1 MKINV
6 FIFGTLFA
14 LKEGN
19 TNYLIEVNMT
29 KMDNNIKSTT
39 SAHAGTGMDR
49 VIEKKRDNKKLAL
62 FGAAGLITLTVIY
75 MIFDS
80 VSGGRTFRVEES
92 RLVVSTV
99 TSGVYE
105 DYIPIRGKVTPL
117 TTVFVSATEGGRV
130 ERILVEDGAIV
141 NQGQAIVELSNP
153 TLQLEVFQN
162 EARVAGQLNA
172 MRTLEL
178 QLEQNRLRHI
188 TNITTLEYEIQQ
200 MTRNI
205 ERYRRL
211 YANGN
216 YTKAQMDLAEE
227 DLAYKIKML
236 DITKQSQET
245 DARMQETQ
253 LQMSKLDT
261 ENLERNLGIA
271 RTSLENLNMKAQI
284 EGQLSG
290 FDLELGQTV
299 SPGTAIGQ
307 IDDPYNFK
315 LEVQVDEFY
324 LNRIDLGQN
333 GVYVRPGDNAEF
345 PMRIKKIY
353 PDVQNNQ
360 FKIDM
365 VFTEEQPEDI
375 RRGQTLQSKLTLG
388 DSAEAV
394 LIPNGA
400 FYQDTGGSWVFV
412 VTDDSTTA
420 IKRNVRLGRK
430 NNNYIEVIEGLEIGE
445 RVITSPYTSFM
456 DMDRLKLT
464 EE

>member
-1 MKINV
+1 MN
-6 FIFGTLFA
+6 
-14 LKEGN
+14 
-19 TNYLIEVNMT
+19 NMIDKKPT
-29 KMDNNIKSTT
+29 G
-39 SAHAGTGMDR
+39 AHAGVGMDR
-49 VIEKKRDNKKLAL
+49 KIEKKRSPLK
-62 FGAAGLITLTVIY
+62 ITLIGTGVLIAAVVLY
-75 MIFDS
+75 LIIDS
-80 VSGGRTFRVEES
+80 ASGGRTFRVEES

-99 TSGVYE
+99 SSGVYE

-130 ERILVEDGAIV
+130 EKILVEDGTIV
-141 NQGQAIVELSNP
+141 KQGQPIVELSNP
-153 TLQLEVFQN
+153 TLQLNVFEN
-162 EARVAGQLNA
+162 EARVAGELNA

-188 TNITTLEYEIQQ
+188 TNITTLDYEIQKL
-200 MTRNI
+200 TRNVGRYKI
-205 ERYRRL
+205 LFER
-211 YANGN
+211 GN
-216 YTKAQMDLAEE
+216 FTKAQLDENIE
-227 DLAYKIKML
+227 DLEYKTKMRE
-236 DITKQSQET
+236 ITIQSQNT
-245 DARMQETQ
+245 DAKMQEAQ
-253 LQMSKLDT
+253 LELSQIDSA
-261 ENLERNLGIA
+261 NLERNLGIA
-271 RTSLENLNMKAQI
+271 RTSLDNLNMKAQI

-299 SPGTAIGQ
+299 GRGTAIGQ

-315 LEVQVDEFY
+315 LEVNIDEFY
-324 LNRIDLGQN
+324 LNRVDLGQS
-333 GVYVRPGDNAEF
+333 GVYIRPGDSDEF

-388 DSAEAV
+388 DSAEAL

-412 VTDDSTTA
+412 VSDDGTFA
-420 IKRNVRLGRK
+420 IKRSIKLGRK

-464 EE
+464 ED

>member
-1 MKINV
+1 MK
-6 FIFGTLFA
+6 
-14 LKEGN
+14 
-19 TNYLIEVNMT
+19 MT
-29 KMDNNIKSTT
+29 KMDNNINKSNA
-39 SAHAGTGMDR
+39 AHAGIGMDR
-49 VIEKKRDNKKLAL
+49 VIEKKRNPVKMAMI
-62 FGAAGLITLTVIY
+62 GGGILIAIIVLYLI
-75 MIFDS
+75 IES
-80 VSGGRTFRVEES
+80 VSGGRTFRVDES
-92 RLVVSTV
+92 RLVVSQV
-99 TSGVYE
+99 SSGVYE

-130 ERILVEDGAIV
+130 EKILVEDGAIV
-141 NQGQAIVELSNP
+141 KKDQAIVELSNP
-153 TLQLEVFQN
+153 TLQLNVFEN

-205 ERYRRL
+205 DRYRRL

-216 YTKAQMDLAEE
+216 YTKAQMDQAEE
-227 DLAYKIKML
+227 DLTYKLKML
-236 DITKQSQET
+236 EITKQSQET

-253 LQMSKLDT
+253 LELSTLDT

-315 LEVQVDEFY
+315 MEVQVDEFY
-324 LNRIDLGQN
+324 LNRVDLGQT

-388 DSAEAV
+388 DSAEAT

-400 FYQDTGGSWVFV
+400 FYQDTGGSWIFV
-412 VTDDSTTA
+412 VSDDNQFA
-420 IKRNVRLGRK
+420 VKRNVRLGRK
-430 NNNYIEVIEGLEIGE
+430 NNNYIEVIEGLEVGE